1 MSALAVGPRDAVTSP
16 NDMNQE
22 STVFVVDDNPG
33 VCQSILA
40 LAESAGLRAETF
52 PSAREFLDAYRPD
65 RAGCLVLDIRLRGS
79 SGLDLQDEL
88 LRRRATLPI
97 IVLTAYANVPTSIRA
112 FKSGAF
118 DFLRKPVPPDQL
130 LERIGA
136 AIELDRRNRAV
147 AAESEAIRRRIAR
160 LTRREYEVMELMVAG
175 KMSKEIAG
183 ALDLSVRTVE
193 GHRRV
198 VLRKMQVTSAAQ
210 LVRDV
215 LIARGEVQRA
225 T

>member
-1 MSALAVGPRDAVTSP
+1 MTHD
-16 NDMNQE
+16 

-40 LAESAGLRAETF
+40 LAESAGLHAETF

-65 RAGCLVLDIRLRGS
+65 RAGCLVLDIRLRGNN
-79 SGLDLQDEL
+79 GLDLQDEL
-88 LRRRATLPI
+88 LRRHATLPVI
-97 IVLTAYANVPTSIRA
+97 ILTAYANVPTSIRA
-112 FKSGAF
+112 LKGGAF
-118 DFLRKPVPPDQL
+118 DFLRKPVPPEQL

-136 AIELDRRNRAV
+136 ALEFDRRARAA
-147 AAESEAIRRRIAR
+147 AAEGELIRERIAA
-160 LTRREYEVMELMVAG
+160 LTRREHEVMELIVG
-175 KMSKEIAG
+175 GQTSKEIAA
-183 ALDLSVRTVE
+183 ALRLSVRTVE

-198 VLRKMQVTSAAQ
+198 VLRKMHVTSAAQ

-215 LIARGEVQRA
+215 LVARGEVQRP